1 MCVHVKIFQ
10 CAQGNRAICRLMS
23 AAFRILGTNPASP
36 VCISIP
42 HAGRAYP
49 HDIEALLAVPLA
61 RVRALEDRHVDAFG
75 PLLARRGHATII
87 ASTPRLLIDLNRSET
102 DIDPATMVASYMPSY
117 RPSLRARGGLG
128 LVPDRLAGSGRL
140 WRFALDAKTL
150 THRITE
156 LHRPYH
162 AALATLLARARSVHG
177 RAVLIDLHSMPPLPG
192 PDAADVVIGDGHGRS
207 ASHGVIA
214 EARAAFEQAGLRVA
228 YNQPYA
234 GGHILERH
242 GGRDHG
248 VDAIQIELDRRLYL
262 DTKLDLPTTGVR
274 RIGTILGDL
283 ADRLAASSQRQDWPI
298 AAE

>member
-1 MCVHVKIFQ
+1 
-10 CAQGNRAICRLMS
+10 MS
-23 AAFRILGTNPASP
+23 AAFRILGPYPASP

-75 PLLARRGHATII
+75 PLLARRGHAIII
-87 ASTPRLLIDLNRSET
+87 ANTPRLLIDLNRSET
-102 DIDPATMVASYMPSY
+102 DIDPATMVASYLPSC

-128 LVPDRLAGSGRL
+128 LVPDRLAGTGRL

-150 THRITE
+150 TSRIIE

-162 AALATLLARARSVHG
+162 AALAALLARSQSLHG

-192 PDAADVVIGDGHGRS
+192 ADAADVVIGDRHGRS
-207 ASHGVIA
+207 ASQGVIA
-214 EARAAFEQAGLRVA
+214 VARATFEQAGLRVA

-242 GGRDHG
+242 GRRDHG
-248 VDAIQIELDRRLYL
+248 IDALQIEIDRRLYL
-262 DTKLDLPTTGVR
+262 DSKLDLPTADVS

-283 ADRLAASSQRQDWPI
+283 ADRLAASSLEQDWPL